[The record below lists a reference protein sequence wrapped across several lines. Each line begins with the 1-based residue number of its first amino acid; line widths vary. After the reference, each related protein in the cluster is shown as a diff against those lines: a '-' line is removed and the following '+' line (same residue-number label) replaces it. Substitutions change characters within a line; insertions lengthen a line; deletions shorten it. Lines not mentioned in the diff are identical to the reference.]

1 MLTIFTTIKNESA
14 SILEW
19 LAFHKLQGF
28 QHFLL
33 GVDKCSDNTT
43 ELIENSQ
50 FVDNCELI
58 DLQQDIFKV
67 DDSSLAYP
75 LANRQTLFLNHAIEI
90 LKERHT
96 EWALTID
103 VDEYVYSPLG
113 WNLINILDDYPEAGV
128 IVCERVFG
136 SGGLLTR
143 PNGSLVIETF
153 TKHVADD
160 LDLSGVLQHST
171 IDPGYFKT
179 FIRPSQVTGYTN
191 SHSPATKSHIVYE
204 DHAKRRMSNGTSR
217 TKRRPSKI
225 LRLNH
230 YFTQDRTHW
239 EAKIERGRIS
249 GASRYDEELY
259 QIYNQASYEDKYLK
273 QHWVKKV
280 KALLQK
286 DTGQT
291 NEFYGTGSITF

>member
-1 MLTIFTTIKNESA
+1 MLTIFTTVKNESA

-33 GVDKCSDNTT
+33 GIDQCSDNTK

-50 FVDNCELI
+50 FADNCELI
-58 DLQQDIFKV
+58 DLQQDKFKV
-67 DDSSLAYP
+67 EKFSSAYP
-75 LANRQTLFLNHAIEI
+75 LLGDRQTLFLNHAIEI
-90 LKERHT
+90 LKERNI
-96 EWALTID
+96 EWALAID

-113 WNLINILDDYPEAGV
+113 WNLIDILGDYPEAGV

-136 SGGLLTR
+136 SGGLQTR
-143 PNGSLVIETF
+143 PSGSLVIETF

-160 LDLSGVLQHST
+160 LDLSGVLQCGH

-179 FIRPSQVTGYTN
+179 FVRPNQVTNYIN
-191 SHSPATKSHIVYE
+191 SHCPYTESHIVYE
-204 DHAKRRMSNGTSR
+204 DHAKRGMSNGTGR

-230 YFTQDRTHW
+230 YFTQDRAYW
-239 EAKIERGRIS
+239 DAKIARGRIS
-249 GASRYDEELY
+249 GAPRYDEKLY
-259 QIYNQASYEDKYLK
+259 QIYDQAGYEDNYLK
-273 QHWVKKV
+273 HHWVNKV
-280 KALLQK
+280 KALLHK
-286 DTGQT
+286 DI
-291 NEFYGTGSITF
+291 F